1 MSQQYLIE
9 DLTNEIIVDWTKESM
24 GEEMV
29 AEIESGVQQIVNLK
43 INPISVTM
51 TIGG

>member
-1 MSQQYLIE
+1 
-9 DLTNEIIVDWTKESM
+9 M

-29 AEIESGVQQIVNLK
+29 ADIESGVQQIVNLK